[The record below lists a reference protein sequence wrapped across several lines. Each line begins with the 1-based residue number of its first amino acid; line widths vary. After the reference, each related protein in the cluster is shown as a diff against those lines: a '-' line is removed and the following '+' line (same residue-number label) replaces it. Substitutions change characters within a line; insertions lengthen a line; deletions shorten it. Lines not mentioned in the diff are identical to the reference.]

1 MEVLI
6 VQYPRGNTAVAWFDS
21 GTALVST
28 NHAGLR
34 ATLQRGVQDWKG
46 RLLFPSD
53 GQAFL
58 SALYDY
64 LFLNGYTVR
73 WVKGGTTLSIGKVQR
88 E

>member
-6 VQYPRGNTAVAWFDS
+6 IQYPRGNTAMVWCDS

-34 ATLQRGVQDWKG
+34 AGLQRGVTDWEG
-46 RLLFPSD
+46 GLLYPSD
-53 GQAFL
+53 GLAFL
-58 SALYDY
+58 SALHDY
-64 LFLNGYTVR
+64 LFLNGYPVR
-73 WVKGGTTLSIGKVQR
+73 WMKGVVKLSIRKVHR